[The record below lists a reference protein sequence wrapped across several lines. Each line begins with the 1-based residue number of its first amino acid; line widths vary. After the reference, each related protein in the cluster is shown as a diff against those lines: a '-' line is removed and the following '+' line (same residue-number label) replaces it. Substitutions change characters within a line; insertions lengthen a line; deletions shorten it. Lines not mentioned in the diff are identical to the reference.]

1 MPSRKFFANVRKA
14 LSLKPLSL
22 RHQILRSYFRDTTL
36 ERGFHESR
44 LTVRQPQPSSTEKLH
59 ILRASSIINSL
70 GHSFPAR

>member
-36 ERGFHESR
+36 KR
-44 LTVRQPQPSSTEKLH
+44 LG
-59 ILRASSIINSL
+59 LRPTSMWLRLLA
-70 GHSFPAR
+70 